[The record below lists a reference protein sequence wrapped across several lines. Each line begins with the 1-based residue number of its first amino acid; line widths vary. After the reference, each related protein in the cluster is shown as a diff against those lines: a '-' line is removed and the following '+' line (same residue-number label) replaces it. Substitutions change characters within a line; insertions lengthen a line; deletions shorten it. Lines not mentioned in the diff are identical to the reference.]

1 MELIFYILVSLSV
14 FTVESVDVEITE
26 GTVSA
31 SNFSVDGVLKFDAD
45 NGRWQKSGFKNI
57 QRKRGYCCF
66 FSKVVVSFLIVRYG
80 NRSFTKQL

>member
-45 NGRWQKSGFKNI
+45 NGRWEKSGFKNI
-57 QRKRGYCCF
+57 QRKRGYCF